1 MTAARHAIELRGH
14 GLFGGAPAVVTI
26 GRCVGP
32 TRIRFAGETA
42 TLETCRPR
50 AALLS
55 TELVFPSGQAL
66 GSVEHFA
73 AAAAGLGLHR
83 GLELVVHEGREL
95 PLLDGAAGTWT
106 TTMATLQIQ
115 ATEPTLRVVRAADFT
130 VDGARY
136 VFEPADH
143 TEVHVELRT
152 EHPLLARHAS
162 WLGLAEP
169 FTRELA
175 PARTF
180 AFTADL
186 EAYLARGAAPHVAP
200 DQVVIVGDTLHAAGR
215 PADPAEPVRHKLL
228 DLIGDLFVHGGPPR
242 GIVRAHAPGHAKTA
256 VVIQRA
262 LRAGVLAAACLA
274 PAAAHAEGH
283 RFVPSPLALPTLDHA
298 RAELNVDTRIGFF
311 HGDGTRVSRDAA
323 MVRHGY
329 ALEIPLLPRRVYL
342 GAKYAFA
349 SGQSLAAT
357 GPGADTGETVSGNT
371 EVSIRSLWVA
381 PAGLA
386 MGGGLDV
393 VLPTAYYRP
402 DTTAGDVAA
411 AARAMSPNDWL
422 AFWQRAVG
430 FRPAFDIRIRAAGFT
445 FQLRQSLTF
454 AVGVASG
461 GDSSMVAEVG
471 LYVGQQLGAVQ
482 LGIEAAELY
491 YLDSLFT
498 GTASTRTDGTRARV
512 AFMPQMRFA
521 SGPLRPSVG
530 LMYSP
535 ASAYDGASLLA
546 LHLNVD
552 FAL

>member
-1 MTAARHAIELRGH
+1 MELRGQ
-14 GLFGGAPAVVTI
+14 GLFGGAAAVITVRR
-26 GRCVGP
+26 GRGP
-32 TRIRFAGETA
+32 TRIWYHGESA
-42 TLETCRPR
+42 TLAQCTAR
-50 AALLS
+50 AGLLS
-55 TELVFPSGQAL
+55 TELVFPSGRSL

-73 AAAAGLGLHR
+73 AAAGGLGLHHD
-83 GLELVVHEGREL
+83 LELVVHEGAEL
-95 PLLDGAAGTWT
+95 PLLDGAASTWT
-106 TTMATLQIQ
+106 AALAQLRIE
-115 ATEPTLRVVRAADFT
+115 AVAPPLRVVHAAVVT
-130 VDGARY
+130 VEGSRY
-136 VFEPADH
+136 VFEPAEQ

-152 EHPLLARHAS
+152 DHPLLARQAS
-162 WLGLAEP
+162 WRGDAAA
-169 FTRELA
+169 FTQDIA

-186 EAYLARGAAPHVAP
+186 DAYLARGAAPHVAP
-200 DQVVIVGDTLHAAGR
+200 EQVVIVGATLQAAGR
-215 PADPAEPVRHKLL
+215 PAEATEPVRHKLL

-242 GIVRAHAPGHAKTA
+242 GIVRAEAPGHRKTLTA
-256 VVIQRA
+256 LRRA
-262 LRAGVLAAACLA
+262 LQAGVLAAACFA
-274 PAAAHAEGH
+274 PARVHAEGR
-283 RFVPSPLALPTLDHA
+283 RFVPSPLALPTLDHVA
-298 RAELNVDTRIGFF
+298 TELNVDTRIGFF
-311 HGDGTRVSRDAA
+311 RGDGNRVRRDAA
-323 MVRHGY
+323 LMRHAY
-329 ALEIPLLPRRVYL
+329 ALEIPLLPRRVYF

-349 SGQSLAAT
+349 TGQSLAAAGSPLAST
-357 GPGADTGETVSGNT
+357 GDTVSGNT
-371 EVSIRSLWVA
+371 ELSVRSIWVA

-402 DTTAGDVAA
+402 DTNSGDVAA

-422 AFWQRAVG
+422 SFWQRAVG

-461 GDSSMVAEVG
+461 SDSSMVAEVG

-482 LGIEAAELY
+482 LGVEVAELY
-491 YLDSLFT
+491 YLDTLFN
-498 GTASTRTDGTRARV
+498 GTASTRTDATRARV
-512 AFMPQMRFA
+512 AVMPQMRFA
-521 SGPLRPSVG
+521 GGPVRPSVG